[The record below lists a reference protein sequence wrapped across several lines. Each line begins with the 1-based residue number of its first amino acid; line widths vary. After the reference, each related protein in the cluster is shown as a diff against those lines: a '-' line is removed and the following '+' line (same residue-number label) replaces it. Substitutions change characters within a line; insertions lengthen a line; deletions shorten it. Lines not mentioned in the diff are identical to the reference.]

1 MMADSKQ
8 DLLQRAQPWKGH
20 LDRAKR
26 IVGYLLFLPDG
37 AIRFRTGE
45 PDFSSLKDQ
54 EYDWTRS
61 VYSGACEQIPNDIP
75 KPLGKHVQTTHY
87 VDANLHHDLA
97 AGKAVTAALHFL
109 NQTPIDAYTKRQST
123 VETATYGSE
132 FVAARTAVDQIIDI
146 RTTFRY
152 LGVPIRDKSYMF
164 GDNRSVVTSSTIPNS
179 TISKRHH
186 LASYHRV
193 REAIAAKYISFHWKD
208 GKSNPADILSK
219 HWEFATV
226 WPMLKPILFWR
237 GETATQLK
245 GSDRIPSTTP
255 GAEPPRDAR
264 DSGSARS
271 HSMHLETS
279 SSDRP

>member
-1 MMADSKQ
+1 MIGPEVST
-8 DLLQRAQPWKGH
+8 L
-20 LDRAKR
+20 
-26 IVGYLLFLPDG
+26 
-37 AIRFRTGE
+37 E
-45 PDFSSLKDQ
+45 P
-54 EYDWTRS
+54 
-61 VYSGACEQIPNDIP
+61 VMQIPHDIP

-97 AGKAVTAALHFL
+97 TGKAVTAALHFL

-146 RTTFRY
+146 RTTLRY

-193 REAIAAKYISFHWKD
+193 REAIAAKFISFHWKD

-219 HWEFATV
+219 H
-226 WPMLKPILFWR
+226 
-237 GETATQLK
+237 
-245 GSDRIPSTTP
+245 
-255 GAEPPRDAR
+255 
-264 DSGSARS
+264 
-271 HSMHLETS
+271 
-279 SSDRP
+279 